1 MAESNDV
8 QTLEKISTEVDESQF
23 KIILSSQCIKA
34 QAYLVDKLRKQS
46 EQQKQVCN
54 FINNGNLK
62 LETEIKLAEQEVKS
76 LLSAVDTIKIANVEL
91 KKDLL
96 MAKERKIAITERVNN
111 GIKKYEDLWIASKK
125 RYESIPFVHNYIQTL
140 NKSKILKDNILNLT
154 SETKQLTHD
163 INKRKTELR
172 NLDKRHVI
180 EVAMYMVHERP
191 AILQRIRNKSNEV
204 KELLNDIQEL
214 TKKCDANA
222 IKTAKSIPVTLE
234 QNCEKEPVDIFTE
247 ESWPNLTTDSDNT
260 MVLPKLQL
268 RNIDLDILSIKLDQ
282 VFGQLTFNSTILD
295 SKEYICN
302 LIATVSRKRPNR
314 RKLVLKL
321 TLYIFRE
328 HFIIIMTSE
337 SEHIVLEQTPTKK
350 KRSDE
355 IARDVY
361 VSSYFQSPTDFT
373 KDKEVNEYQTKNYS
387 ENKLIHIIED
397 IKLDSVETYKIVS
410 NIKPNS
416 LEDVN
421 IIKAE
426 KEHQKEVIDTNK
438 CSQEKIDET
447 LGSEKIEET
456 PNILVPPTQFLDPS
470 QRERDQ
476 SDTIGKE
483 NSQEKNGTPNANPEC
498 VFDVEKSHDADM
510 VEKDGKNNELNAST
524 ASEDSYIQMKETI
537 LKKHNLDLSP
547 QFKYSKTSSTSK
559 RAETNIVASKFFL
572 EKNNVFDNINKVQAM
587 EVEDDYTA
595 DKITNQCHGDQDQN
609 LGDNGTTSNENVMNF
624 YEYNNNKTQKD
635 TPVAGLL
642 FTHGSQNIPDSL
654 NVSMSTT
661 GFDEGDGDYP
671 PCIDSSLLLSP
682 KADVPMTEINDNN
695 SEVLS
700 QEVPNFLSGI
710 RKTGFSF
717 FGKSSSENT
726 SDAMAQSQSNKFT
739 FSFGGDEKKNRGGFF
754 SIFH

>member
-76 LLSAVDTIKIANVEL
+76 LLSAVDTIKLANVEL

-96 MAKERKIAITERVNN
+96 MAKERKITVSERVNN

-125 RYESIPFVHNYIQTL
+125 RYESIPFVHSYIQTL
-140 NKSKILKDNILNLT
+140 NKSKVLQDNILNLT
-154 SETKQLTHD
+154 SETQKLTHD
-163 INKRKTELR
+163 IKKRKAELK

-191 AILQRIRNKSNEV
+191 EILQSIRNKSNEV

-214 TKKCDANA
+214 TKKCEATA
-222 IKTAKSIPVTLE
+222 IKTTKSIPVTLE
-234 QNCEKEPVDIFTE
+234 NNCENEPMDVFIE
-247 ESWPNLTTDSDNT
+247 GSWPNLTTDINNT
-260 MVLPKLQL
+260 MMLPKLQL
-268 RNIDLDILSIKLDQ
+268 RNIDLDILTIKLDQ
-282 VFGQLTFNSTILD
+282 IKKGD
-295 SKEYICN
+295 SQI
-302 LIATVSRKRPNR
+302 VSKR
-314 RKLVLKL
+314 
-321 TLYIFRE
+321 T
-328 HFIIIMTSE
+328 E
-337 SEHIVLEQTPTKK
+337 SEHIVLEQTPIKK
-350 KRSDE
+350 KKSDE

-361 VSSYFQSPTDFT
+361 VSSYFQSPTNFIE
-373 KDKEVNEYQTKNYS
+373 DKELNENQTKNYS

-397 IKLDSVETYKIVS
+397 IKLDSVETYNIVS

-416 LEDVN
+416 LQDVH

-426 KEHQKEVIDTNK
+426 NEHQKELIDTKN
-438 CSQEKIDET
+438 CSQEKVDDT
-447 LGSEKIEET
+447 LESEKIEETELTKT

-470 QRERDQ
+470 Q
-476 SDTIGKE
+476 
-483 NSQEKNGTPNANPEC
+483 NSQERKSATYTDKDC
-498 VFDVEKSHDADM
+498 VIDLEKSHN
-510 VEKDGKNNELNAST
+510 VETGEKDGKNNELNVST
-524 ASEDSYIQMKETI
+524 ASEDSYIKMKETI
-537 LKKHNLDLSP
+537 FKKHNLDLSP

-559 RAETNIVASKFFL
+559 
-572 EKNNVFDNINKVQAM
+572 NND
-587 EVEDDYTA
+587 
-595 DKITNQCHGDQDQN
+595 ITQFT
-609 LGDNGTTSNENVMNF
+609 L
-624 YEYNNNKTQKD
+624 KD
-635 TPVAGLL
+635 MPVAGLL
-642 FTHGSQNIPDSL
+642 FTHGSQDIPDSL

-661 GFDEGDGDYP
+661 GFDEANDDYP

-682 KADVPMTEINDNN
+682 KADVPMPEINDNN

-726 SDAMAQSQSNKFT
+726 SDAMTQNQNNKFT

-754 SIFH
+754 NIFH